1 MTCPPQR
8 AWIRWQDRI
17 KTTAS
22 AIVSFLLKWDLS
34 IVQSHIPILFKSA
47 QVKYVFLQKLWQ
59 PSFEM
64 VWSQS
69 GHWWYRWLVEKWRQG
84 STEEDWPGQISQ
96 MERDVISK
104 TEIILPLKSSN
115 VGTVYSINSI
125 NIRHHRR
132 TRYIAQFG
140 FDFYFVKHLLRLVP
154 LPGEQESPGWQGVV
168 VSLPNPPLALKS
180 FKSMW
185 DRETDWA
192 GGGRLLAN
200 KKMPSNFLLPQ
211 IC

>member
-8 AWIRWQDRI
+8 AWIRWQGRI
-17 KTTAS
+17 KTTVS

-47 QVKYVFLQKLWQ
+47 QVKCVFLQKLWQ

-115 VGTVYSINSI
+115 VSRVYSIQLNQHQALSTYKVYCTI
-125 NIRHHRR
+125 WIW
-132 TRYIAQFG
+132 
-140 FDFYFVKHLLRLVP
+140 LLFCETFAETSSSSWR
-154 LPGEQESPGWQGVV
+154 
-168 VSLPNPPLALKS
+168 A
-180 FKSMW
+180 
-185 DRETDWA
+185 REPRVA
-192 GGGRLLAN
+192 GG
-200 KKMPSNFLLPQ
+200 SSQFPQ
-211 IC
+211 PPTCS

>member
-8 AWIRWQDRI
+8 AWIRWQGRI

-22 AIVSFLLKWDLS
+22 AIVSFVLKWDLS

-47 QVKYVFLQKLWQ
+47 QVKCVFLQKLWQ

-115 VGTVYSINSI
+115 VSRVYSINSI

-132 TRYIAQFG
+132 TRYIANCFRWRKKCPRT
-140 FDFYFVKHLLRLVP
+140 FCWRRFANLRR
-154 LPGEQESPGWQGVV
+154 
-168 VSLPNPPLALKS
+168 KC
-180 FKSMW
+180 
-185 DRETDWA
+185 
-192 GGGRLLAN
+192 RLYTYLQIRN
-200 KKMPSNFLLPQ
+200 KNIVL
-211 IC
+211 

>member
-1 MTCPPQR
+1 MTCRPQR

-47 QVKYVFLQKLWQ
+47 QVKCVFLQKLWQ

-104 TEIILPLKSSN
+104 TEIILPFFKWKQSLFNQLNQHQAPSTYN
-115 VGTVYSINSI
+115 VYC
-125 NIRHHRR
+125 
-132 TRYIAQFG
+132 
-140 FDFYFVKHLLRLVP
+140 KLL
-154 LPGEQESPGWQGVV
+154 S
-168 VSLPNPPLALKS
+168 AK
-180 FKSMW
+180 
-185 DRETDWA
+185 
-192 GGGRLLAN
+192 
-200 KKMPSNFLLPQ
+200 KKMPSNLLLSADSL
-211 IC
+211 ICDRSVVCTRICKFATNFVKNIVL

>member
-1 MTCPPQR
+1 MTCRPQR

-47 QVKYVFLQKLWQ
+47 QVKCVFLQKLWQ

-115 VGTVYSINSI
+115 VSRVYSIQLNQHQAPSTYKVYWTI
-125 NIRHHRR
+125 WIWLWFYETFASSSSWRAREPR
-132 TRYIAQFG
+132 VARVSSQFPQ
-140 FDFYFVKHLLRLVP
+140 P
-154 LPGEQESPGWQGVV
+154 LTCS
-168 VSLPNPPLALKS
+168 
-180 FKSMW
+180 
-185 DRETDWA
+185 
-192 GGGRLLAN
+192 
-200 KKMPSNFLLPQ
+200 
-211 IC
+211 